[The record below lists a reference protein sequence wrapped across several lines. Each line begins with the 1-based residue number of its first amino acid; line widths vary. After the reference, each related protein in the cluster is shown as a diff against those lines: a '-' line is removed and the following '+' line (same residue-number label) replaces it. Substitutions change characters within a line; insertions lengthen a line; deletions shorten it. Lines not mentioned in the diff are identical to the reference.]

1 MQSQSA
7 NVSNDELCSVASA
20 HNMPRPAQPLRRTGR
35 KILVA
40 DDSRDAAESC
50 AMLLS
55 LDGHEV
61 VVACDGA
68 TAWEYFQQFKPD
80 VAILD
85 ISMPTMSGDEIARC
99 IRRSGEH
106 RTVLLI
112 AMSGWV
118 RDSDKLRSYEAG
130 FDHYLAKP
138 VDYEALSRLL

>member
-1 MQSQSA
+1 MLSQPA
-7 NVSNDELCSVASA
+7 NFLTDELCSLAPA
-20 HNMPRPAQPLRRTGR
+20 HNVPHPAQPLRRTGR

-40 DDSRDAAESC
+40 DDNRDAAESC

-61 VVACDGA
+61 VAACDGA
-68 TAWEYFQQFKPD
+68 LAWEYFQQFKPD
-80 VAILD
+80 VVILD

-99 IRRSGEH
+99 IRASREY

-118 RDSDKLRSYEAG
+118 RDSDKLRSYEAV

-138 VDYEALSRLL
+138 MDYEALSRLL